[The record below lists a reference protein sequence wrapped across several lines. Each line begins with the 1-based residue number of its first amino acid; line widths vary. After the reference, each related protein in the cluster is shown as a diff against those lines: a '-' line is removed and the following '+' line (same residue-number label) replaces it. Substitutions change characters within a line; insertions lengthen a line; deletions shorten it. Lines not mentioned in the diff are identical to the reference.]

1 MHTQSLRVY
10 HSTSFFLS
18 PQVSLSDAPFLGAP
32 RRWSVSSSTCRGRI
46 SWLGTS
52 PRALPYPVAIP
63 GELVRPSNESDQGS
77 AIQRVG
83 TPVQKRTQNTVRW
96 HASSFIL
103 ELFHSNL
110 AEPPVQQLK
119 GPVCLESQRGL
130 QKCCKNQYSRNK
142 APHSESWRTQVY
154 CAA

>member
-1 MHTQSLRVY
+1 MHTHSLRGC
-10 HSTSFFLS
+10 HSTSLFPS
-18 PQVSLSDAPFLGAP
+18 PQVSLSVVPFLGAQGGDQSLLLP
-32 RRWSVSSSTCRGRI
+32 IGVGSC
-46 SWLGTS
+46 LGTS
-52 PRALPYPVAIP
+52 PGALPYPVDII
-63 GELVRPSNESDQGS
+63 GELVHPSNECSRGS
-77 AIQRVG
+77 TIQRVG

-103 ELFHSNL
+103 ELFHSDL